1 VSTKRSAPATTAVEF
16 AIALVAARSW
26 PQKKLR
32 EKVGARYD
40 AEETDAAIARMLELG
55 MVNDEAWAERFARE
69 RFERNAKGRHRIR
82 AELLARGIH
91 PATAE
96 VALDRAF
103 GSGDAEREKAA
114 AVLATMRARL
124 DRAPAGADSAQASE
138 DGCEPDAATAAERRH
153 EASALKNR
161 LFRRMLARGYP
172 ASVVRDLLDVS

>member
-1 VSTKRSAPATTAVEF
+1 MSTKRSAAATTAVEF

-40 AEETDAAIARMLELG
+40 ADEADAAIARMRELG

-69 RFERNAKGRHRIR
+69 RFERGGKGRHRIR
-82 AELLARGIH
+82 AELLARGIEA
-91 PATAE
+91 ATADA
-96 VALDRAF
+96 ALDRAF
-103 GSGDAEREKAA
+103 GGDAEREKAA
-114 AVLATMRARL
+114 AVLATLRARMS
-124 DRAPAGADSAQASE
+124 RTGPADDAAEGSDDAF
-138 DGCEPDAATAAERRH
+138 EPDATTAAERRQ
-153 EASALKNR
+153 AAGALKNR